1 VAPVDAGIAVNAA
14 KLSAG
19 LKLPMADSLILQTAR
34 AFNASLWS
42 QDADFEGIEGVRFI
56 AKE

>member
-1 VAPVDAGIAVNAA
+1 MHTALVAPVDAGFAVDAA

-34 AFNASLWS
+34 AFNATLWT
-42 QDADFEGIEGVRFI
+42 QNADF
-56 AKE
+56 